1 MTEVQYFEKQI
12 IYNGCSFGIA
22 NFDIN
27 YKKRVKIVP
36 PT

>member
-1 MTEVQYFEKQI
+1 MTEVQYFEKQLS
-12 IYNGCSFGIA
+12 YNGCSFGIA
-22 NFDIN
+22 IFGIN